1 MPSATASLLQDTAN
15 GLRPD
20 LNICEST
27 TPRLLD
33 SSTPRLH
40 RPTPLAVQPPAMDNM
55 FRDFSF
61 DPASRE
67 VDRTCTVSPFSHSQ
81 HPARPPTPPPCS
93 MLDLAHK
100 FLNIEVDS
108 SPRYRSCHDP
118 PTPPSDDF
126 AFPVELLDTPQ
137 QSYLYPRLSAGT
149 LRKQRQANTRMQ
161 CSPSHLEDIS
171 MLVQQMIEVGDQCRI
186 CDSKSHTSSNASSS
200 DDDEGV
206 DVDFGPSAPQ
216 EPHVYT
222 LKFRRSGDRLNASAA
237 VSKSVRMRR
246 KSGITK
252 KSSK

>member
-1 MPSATASLLQDTAN
+1 M
-15 GLRPD
+15 
-20 LNICEST
+20 
-27 TPRLLD
+27 D
-33 SSTPRLH
+33 S
-40 RPTPLAVQPPAMDNM
+40 M
-55 FRDFSF
+55 FRAFSF
-61 DPASRE
+61 DAASRD
-67 VDRTCTVSPFSHSQ
+67 VDRTCNVSPFSPSQ
-81 HPARPPTPPPCS
+81 RPARPPTPPPCS

-100 FLNIEVDS
+100 FVNIEVDA
-108 SPRYRSCHDP
+108 SPRYRSCYDP

-126 AFPVELLDTPQ
+126 AFPAELLDTPP
-137 QSYLYPRLSAGT
+137 QSSLYPRLSAGT

-161 CSPSHLEDIS
+161 CSPAHLDDIS
-171 MLVQQMIEVGDQCRI
+171 MLVQHMIDVGDQCRV

-206 DVDFGPSAPQ
+206 DVDCGPPAPQ

-252 KSSK
+252 RASK